1 MDKVKLIHNKDK
13 FLIKINDT
21 QLHNV
26 CSYKLE
32 ENIAEDKG
40 AVMELTVKLQVV
52 IDEEGTSI
60 DIEN

>member
-32 ENIAEDKG
+32 ERDCNG
-40 AVMELTVKLQVV
+40 
-52 IDEEGTSI
+52 I
-60 DIEN
+60 DIEITSNNR

>member
-1 MDKVKLIHNKDK
+1 MDIVKSNHNKDK

-40 AVMELTVKLQVV
+40 IVMELTLKLQVI